1 MKKIFLV
8 VVMVSAI
15 VAGAFGQSGVI
26 REINGEVE
34 LKSSGAS
41 SFTTARVGATVAR
54 DTVVST
60 GFKSTAVIAIGSSTI
75 TVRPLTRLSLAEI
88 QSASGSENL
97 NVNLQTGRVRV
108 EVKPPAGAKASTTIQ
123 SPGATASVRGTTFE
137 FDTVNLSVVEGKVA
151 FATTSSGVATMVQG
165 GESSFVGADGQPVSP
180 VEVKVVSLLPDPPVG
195 AQVIKTVSD
204 SPEGSGDVSLT
215 IEYEKK

>member
-1 MKKIFLV
+1 MKRIFLV

-15 VAGAFGQSGVI
+15 VLGVFGQNGVI
-26 REINGEVE
+26 REVSGEVE
-34 LKSSGAS
+34 VKRSGAA
-41 SFTTARVGATVAR
+41 SFTAAKAGDTVAR

-97 NVNLQTGRVRV
+97 NVNLQAGRVRV
-108 EVKPPAGAKASTTIQ
+108 DVKPPSGTKANTTIQ

-137 FDTVNLSVVEGKVA
+137 FDTVNLTVVEGKVA
-151 FATTSSGVATMVQG
+151 FGTTSSVVATMVQG

-180 VEVKVVSLLPDPPVG
+180 VDVKAAGLLPAPPVG
-195 AQVIKTVSD
+195 AQAIKTINDPS
-204 SPEGSGDVSLT
+204 ESGGDLSLT
-215 IEYEKK
+215 VEYDE